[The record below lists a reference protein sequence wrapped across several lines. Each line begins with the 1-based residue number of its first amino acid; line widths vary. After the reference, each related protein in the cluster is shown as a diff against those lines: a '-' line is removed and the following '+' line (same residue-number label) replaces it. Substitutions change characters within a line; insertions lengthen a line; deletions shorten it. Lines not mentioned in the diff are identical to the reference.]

1 VSQHVLLS
9 FPGEGSQITKCCWL
23 AARVLLC
30 SKTDKEVRE
39 QLYEATAKDGLLAPK
54 TPPAAAAAA
63 WVRLWLAS
71 SELEREALL
80 MLLTSRTRVQ
90 VGGGG
95 CVGASKERMDVV
107 DCRLASTAVCVVGG
121 RQVETR
127 PGHSTLSGTSVGF

>member
-1 VSQHVLLS
+1 MRAVFLL
-9 FPGEGSQITKCCWL
+9 PGEGSQISKYCWL

-39 QLYEATAKDGLLAPK
+39 QLYEATAKDGLLGPK
-54 TPPAAAAAA
+54 TPPAQAAAA

-90 VGGGG
+90 VGVDGG
-95 CVGASKERMDVV
+95 VGARNEDMAGV
-107 DCRLASTAVCVVGG
+107 
-121 RQVETR
+121 
-127 PGHSTLSGTSVGF
+127 F